1 MENVTV
7 SEDCSSE
14 LTIRKDSSVANYSGV
29 EATLVNTSAFL
40 VHGMTVVTRI
50 VDHHQPTGV
59 AVVSPCNPERI
70 HSGLRLN

>member
-29 EATLVNTSAFL
+29 EAILVNTSAFL

-50 VDHHQPTGV
+50 VDHH
-59 AVVSPCNPERI
+59 
-70 HSGLRLN
+70 